1 VELQFSRLSQSQ
13 AVMHSSN
20 GHRRHPDEEF
30 IGTEESSSAIYC
42 AAYLFRHGRVSQ
54 RRVSQKRAFHVR
66 VARNQT

>member
-1 VELQFSRLSQSQ
+1 
-13 AVMHSSN
+13 MHCLN
-20 GHRRHPDEEF
+20 GHRRHPVEEF

-54 RRVSQKRAFHVR
+54 ERVFHLG